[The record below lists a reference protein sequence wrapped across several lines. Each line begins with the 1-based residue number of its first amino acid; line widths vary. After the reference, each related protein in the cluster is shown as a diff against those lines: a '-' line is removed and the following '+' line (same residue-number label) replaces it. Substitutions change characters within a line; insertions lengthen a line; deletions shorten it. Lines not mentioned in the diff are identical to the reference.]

1 MFIFRKHRV
10 RATDKKKTMNISEE
24 DWLAMKTLSD
34 KLKVP
39 MVQVFHDAMTV
50 YTGFV
55 YGADDQ
61 EAKILEAE
69 KNYMMQGWA
78 KDLLTL
84 KYYQKQFGEIELTDE
99 IIHETVDAFRK
110 KTT

>member
-1 MFIFRKHRV
+1 MFIFRRHFV
-10 RATDKKKTMNISEE
+10 RAKAKKKTMNISEK
-24 DWLAMKTLSD
+24 DWLAVKLLSD

-39 MVQVFHDAMTV
+39 MVQVFHDAMLV

-61 EAKILEAE
+61 EAKRLEVE
-69 KNYMMQGWA
+69 KNILLQEWA
-78 KDLLTL
+78 KDLKLL
-84 KYYQKQFGEIELTDE
+84 KLYQQKFGEIELPEE
-99 IIHETVDAFRK
+99 ITHKTVDTNK